1 MGKRLMSMIVLFL
14 LGMLLAPAAVSLAQD
29 AESVDMAHYLLI
41 GVDSWGINEEG
52 GARSDAIILAS
63 LDYAHDRVF
72 FTSFARDSLVK
83 PSYRRSAVK
92 LNALVR
98 SSMGERML
106 IEYLEEAFGLPISG
120 YFVINFSGAVDVVN
134 AIGGIDLSL
143 TEEEAAY
150 IDGLVGE
157 YEGYPL
163 QEGVCRLNGEQA
175 IYYMR
180 CRSLDNDFGRQRR
193 QGRVLEG
200 AFHAL
205 KDMSVIDALRLLD
218 EVLGMYRTDLSV
230 PQQIALAKRAV
241 SLKNAQLQMNSLPM
255 EGAYH
260 YGQDSYGASGLDFD
274 VELCRAQLYSW
285 LGLEDPQGAARL
297 ESWKAEKT
305 EPEPVSTPIV
315 FAP

>member
-1 MGKRLMSMIVLFL
+1 MGLSVLFAL
-14 LGMLLAPAAVSLAQD
+14 CALLARIPVSLAQD
-29 AESVDMAHYLLI
+29 RAEMVHYLLI
-41 GVDSWGINEEG
+41 GVDSWGVNEEG
-52 GARSDAIILAS
+52 SARSDAIILAS
-63 LDYAHDRVF
+63 LDGQHDRIH

-83 PSYRRSAVK
+83 PSYRKSAVK

-98 SSMGERML
+98 SSMGEHML

-134 AIGGIDLSL
+134 AIGGIDVSL
-143 TEEEAAY
+143 TGEEVAYLEA
-150 IDGLVGE
+150 LVGG
-157 YEGYPL
+157 YEDYPL

-205 KDMSVIDALRLLD
+205 KDLSVIEALALLD
-218 EVLGMYRTDLSV
+218 EVMGMYRTDLSI
-230 PQQIALAKRAV
+230 PQQIALATRAV
-241 SLKNAQLQMNSLPM
+241 TLADAQLEMNSLPM
-255 EGAYH
+255 EGAYR
-260 YGQDSYGASGLDFD
+260 YGQDSSGASGLEFD
-274 VELCRAQLYSW
+274 VALCRAQLYSW
-285 LGLEDPQGAARL
+285 LGLEDLQGAALL
-297 ESWKAEKT
+297 ESWEAERA
-305 EPEPVSTPIV
+305 EPESTPIV

>member
-1 MGKRLMSMIVLFL
+1 MRKRLMGLSVLFAL
-14 LGMLLAPAAVSLAQD
+14 CALLAQIPVSLAQD
-29 AESVDMAHYLLI
+29 RAEMVHYLLI
-41 GVDSWGINEEG
+41 GVDSWGVNEEG
-52 GARSDAIILAS
+52 SARSDAIILAS
-63 LDYAHDRVF
+63 LDGQHDRIH

-83 PSYRRSAVK
+83 PSYRKSAVK

-98 SSMGERML
+98 SSMGEHML

-134 AIGGIDLSL
+134 AIGGIDVSL
-143 TEEEAAY
+143 TGEEVAYLEA
-150 IDGLVGE
+150 LVGG
-157 YEGYPL
+157 YEDYPL

-205 KDMSVIDALRLLD
+205 KDLSVIEALALLD
-218 EVLGMYRTDLSV
+218 EVMGMYRTNLSI
-230 PQQIALAKRAV
+230 PQQIALAMRAV
-241 SLKNAQLQMNSLPM
+241 TLADAQLEMNSLPM
-255 EGAYH
+255 EGAYR
-260 YGQDSYGASGLDFD
+260 YGQDSYGASGLEFD
-274 VELCRAQLYSW
+274 VALCRAQLYSW
-285 LGLEDPQGAARL
+285 LGLEDPQGAALL
-297 ESWKAEKT
+297 ESWEAERA
-305 EPEPVSTPIV
+305 EPESTPIV